1 MTWHKFPIAVATLS
15 TTLFLQ
21 IFVVPVFSTTKQ
33 SEYSQQNQQQ
43 NTDRSWEISQIFR
56 SPRNRGVPPA
66 AAGAGTRNGSCVPS
80 TEDKLPLTA
89 LVPKSSSE
97 QEGQL
102 GLTVSER
109 PTFVGYIPKANAENG
124 ELLIFENVSPTNDR
138 LIIRQSFPLSDR
150 AGIVSINLS
159 ANSKTLEVGKM
170 YKWKLRIVCN
180 PDDRSQDVQ
189 SNAVWVQRI
198 QPDSTLT
205 NQIKN
210 ATPMNLSAVYA
221 EAGIWQEA
229 LASLV
234 KARQAQPTNSTL
246 TTNWEQMLK
255 SVGLDPFVQAPI
267 IN

>member
-1 MTWHKFPIAVATLS
+1 MTWRKFPITVATLS
-15 TTLFLQ
+15 TALFLE
-21 IFVVPVFSTTKQ
+21 VLVLPVFSTTKQ
-33 SEYSQQNQQQ
+33 GEYSQSAIQQ
-43 NTDRSWEISQIFR
+43 NTNRSWEISQIFR

-80 TEDKLPLTA
+80 SEDKLPLTA
-89 LVPKSSSE
+89 FAPKSSSDK
-97 QEGQL
+97 EGQL
-102 GLTVSER
+102 GLTVSDR
-109 PTFVGYIPKANAENG
+109 PTFIGYIPKANAENG
-124 ELLIFENVSPTNDR
+124 ELLILENVSPNNDR

-150 AGIVSINLS
+150 SGIVSINLPATS
-159 ANSKTLEVGKM
+159 RTLEVGKM

-189 SNAVWVQRI
+189 SNTVWVQRI

-210 ATPMNLSAVYA
+210 ATPTNLSAVYA
-221 EAGIWQEA
+221 EAGIWHEA

-234 KARQAQPTNSTL
+234 KARQAQPTDSTFVA
-246 TTNWEQMLK
+246 NWEQMLK